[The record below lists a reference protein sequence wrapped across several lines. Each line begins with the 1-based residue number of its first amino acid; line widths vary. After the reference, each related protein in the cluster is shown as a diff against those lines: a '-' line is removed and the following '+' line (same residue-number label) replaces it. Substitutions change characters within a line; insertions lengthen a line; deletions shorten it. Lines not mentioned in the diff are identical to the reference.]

1 MSKTNGLSNFG
12 EEIRK
17 HRLEKKEPL
26 RSVAAAIGIDV
37 AILSK
42 LERGIRLASRDQ
54 VLKLSD
60 YFKLDQNQLLKIWLS
75 DKILQYVGHEEMS
88 LEAMQLAEEEIAYKK
103 KQALSIS
110 GIKAKLEGVFRSDS
124 RIMRAWVFGSF
135 SRSEANSSSDL
146 DIMIEVDES
155 STFSIFDLADI
166 QHHGKKATGYEIDIV
181 IEGSVKPFAVESIYK
196 DLILIYEK

>member
-1 MSKTNGLSNFG
+1 MSNFG
-12 EEIRK
+12 EEI
-17 HRLEKKEPL
+17 KKERLGKNLPL
-26 RSVAAAIGIDV
+26 RSVASAIGIDV

-42 LERGIRLASRDQ
+42 LERGIRPASREQ

-60 YFKLDQNQLLKIWLS
+60 YFKIDQNHLLKIWLS
-75 DKILQYVGHEEMS
+75 DKILQYVGDEEMS

-103 KQALSIS
+103 KQTLSIPE
-110 GIKAKLEGVFRSDS
+110 IRAKLKGIFKSDP
-124 RIMRAWVFGSF
+124 RIIRAWVFGSF

-181 IEGSVKPFAVESIYK
+181 MEGSVKPFAIESVLK
-196 DLILIYEK
+196 DLKLIYEK